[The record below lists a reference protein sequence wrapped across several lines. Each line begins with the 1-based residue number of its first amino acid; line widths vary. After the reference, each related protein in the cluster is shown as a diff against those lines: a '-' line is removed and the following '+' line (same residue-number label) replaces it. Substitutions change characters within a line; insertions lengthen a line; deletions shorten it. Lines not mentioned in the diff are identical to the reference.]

1 MRQFIYLIFGILIF
15 SNCNSKNSPEEKLP
29 TFPPGYSLENHTKI
43 TLPGSLKEIS
53 GISWKA
59 NSLWAIDDEYGDLFQ
74 LHPETGEILKRVKF
88 GKDEDYEDLLILG
101 DTAWVLRSN
110 GDLHRV
116 TGFEG
121 GEPKTEI
128 FESNFQG
135 KMDFETLIKKPG
147 EEVLWLICKNCEQ
160 DKKGEASVFQFDIQA
175 EAFGA
180 NPIST
185 LKMDELLTDGSDF
198 SIGKPAMEPSAAAF
212 HPVSGECYILS
223 SVGKWLLVTTATL
236 EPKSIYSLDPG
247 LFVQPEGLTFDPAG
261 NLYISNEGKNQKP
274 NILIFPFSP

>member
-1 MRQFIYLIFGILIF
+1 MRQHIYLIFGIWIF
-15 SNCNSKNSPEEKLP
+15 SSCNSKSSPEEKLP
-29 TFPPGYSLENHTKI
+29 AFPPGYSLENHIKI

-53 GISWKA
+53 GISWKK
-59 NSLWAIDDEYGDLFQ
+59 NFLWAIDDEYGDLFQ
-74 LHPETGEILKRVKF
+74 LNLETGEILKRVKF
-88 GKDEDYEDLLILG
+88 GKDEDYEELLMLG

-121 GEPKTEI
+121 GESKTQF

-160 DKKGEASVFQFDIQA
+160 DKKGEASIFQFDMQTG
-175 EAFGA
+175 AFEA
-180 NPIST
+180 NPISAIKIDET
-185 LKMDELLTDGSDF
+185 LTGGSDF

-212 HPVSGECYILS
+212 HPVSGDLYLLS
-223 SVGKWLLVTTATL
+223 SVGKWLLVTTPTL

-247 LFVQPEGLTFDPAG
+247 LFVQPEGLTFDAAG

-274 NILIFPFSP
+274 NFLIFPLSP